1 MTCNAQGPRPFTP
14 CRAMETLLDKFK
26 KEQGGLRRS
35 RSVRASL
42 RLIGN
47 RWRTKDEDTSDDIEG
62 IKRDNVVVK
71 QIFNAE
77 KDFTVA
83 YTGIDG
89 TYKAKT
95 PNMAKRKPEPVKIR
109 RKSGDIDLILK
120 PQRHRRIEKTKFS
133 DLFNKKPKSIS
144 AKELLVPEKIPPKAA
159 AILHINS
166 PEKDKMKRKLKGMG
180 KSESANLITDM
191 GSRRRTRR
199 GSESDMTCGTQPR
212 GCVNQAFVYS
222 TPPKDRKQIPLS
234 PSAYLSTYIV
244 FILFLYQ
251 IYCLRNIDSPDLML
265 KGYQIRRHNW
275 DTARIGVCVT

>member
-1 MTCNAQGPRPFTP
+1 
-14 CRAMETLLDKFK
+14 METLLDKFK

-47 RWRTKDEDTSDDIEG
+47 RWRSTKDEETSDDIES
-62 IKRDNVVVK
+62 IKRENVVK
-71 QIFNAE
+71 IFNAE
-77 KDFTVA
+77 KDSTVA

-95 PNMAKRKPEPVKIR
+95 PNMAKRKPELAKVR
-109 RKSGDIDLILK
+109 RKSGDIDLTLK
-120 PQRHRRIEKTKFS
+120 PQRHRRIERNKFC
-133 DLFNKKPKSIS
+133 DLFINKKQKSIS

-166 PEKDKMKRKLKGMG
+166 PEKDKGKRKLKGMG
-180 KSESANLITDM
+180 KSESAKLITEL
-191 GSRRRTRR
+191 STHRRTRR
-199 GSESDMTCGTQPR
+199 GSDSDMTCGHQPR

-234 PSAYLSTYIV
+234 PSAYLSTYRIYIV
-244 FILFLYQ
+244 LNL
-251 IYCLRNIDSPDLML
+251 IY
-265 KGYQIRRHNW
+265 Y
-275 DTARIGVCVT
+275 T

>member
-1 MTCNAQGPRPFTP
+1 
-14 CRAMETLLDKFK
+14 METLLDKFK

-47 RWRTKDEDTSDDIEG
+47 RWRSTKDEDTSDDIET
-62 IKRDNVVVK
+62 IKRDKVVVK

-89 TYKAKT
+89 TYKPKT
-95 PNMAKRKPEPVKIR
+95 PTMAKRKPEPAKIR
-109 RKSGDIDLILK
+109 RKSGDIDLTLK

-133 DLFNKKPKSIS
+133 DLFNKKPKSVS
-144 AKELLVPEKIPPKAA
+144 AKELLIPEKIPPKAA

-180 KSESANLITDM
+180 KSESAKLITDDS
-191 GSRRRTRR
+191 GTRRRTRR

-222 TPPKDRKQIPLS
+222 TPPKERKQIPLS

-244 FILFLYQ
+244 FIVF
-251 IYCLRNIDSPDLML
+251 
-265 KGYQIRRHNW
+265 
-275 DTARIGVCVT
+275 